1 MSLLFHTTG
10 HVDLADDAVAA
21 SRLPGSFSSTSYASQ
36 IRKIVGKH
44 QKWRAEECLNMI
56 ASENL
61 TSHTV
66 RQLLSGDM
74 GHRYRADDR
83 FYKGTRFMDE
93 LESFGEKIAC
103 EVFGADWAT
112 LRPLSGHL
120 ADMIMVSTLTKPG
133 GSILTVS
140 SADGGYPGLSDQ
152 AGYPTFVNVRNLYF
166 PFDSERMNIDAEKA
180 RELIEDEKPSLVV
193 FGQSFFLFPH
203 PVKELAEACNAAGS
217 RMVYD
222 GSHVLGLIAGGE
234 FQRPLQEGAELLLG
248 STHKSLFGPQGGIIV
263 GKKEVEAE
271 VKGRQF
277 PGLVDNAH
285 WNRIAALTYALDE
298 ARRNGGKYAARVI
311 ENAKAL
317 AKSLHERGVPVKCA
331 EYGFTA
337 SHQVYLNMKDEKE
350 IDRLTQ
356 RLEDANIIVDRG
368 IRIGTCEA
376 TRRGMKPKEM
386 DRVAELI
393 SQVFKGTDPAR
404 IRPQATRLRR
414 GFSSI
419 LYA

>member
-1 MSLLFHTTG
+1 
-10 HVDLADDAVAA
+10 VD
-21 SRLPGSFSSTSYASQ
+21 
-36 IRKIVGKH
+36 KH
-44 QKWRAEECLNMI
+44 QKWRAEECLNLI

-83 FYKGTRFMDE
+83 FYKGTRYMDE
-93 LESFGEKIAC
+93 LESMGEKLAC

-112 LRPLSGHL
+112 LRPLSGHV

-133 GSILTVS
+133 GSILTVNP
-140 SADGGYPGLSDQ
+140 ADGGYPGLSDQ

-166 PFDSERMNIDAEKA
+166 PFDSELMNIDVDKT
-180 RELIEDEKPSLVV
+180 RGLIEDEKPSLVV

-203 PVKELAEACNAAGS
+203 PVKELLGACRSAGS
-217 RMVYD
+217 RVAFD

-234 FQRPLQEGAELLLG
+234 FQKPLEEGAELLLG

-263 GKKEVEAE
+263 GKGGAESE

-285 WNRIAALTYALDE
+285 WNRVSALIWALDE
-298 ARRNGGKYAARVI
+298 ARRVGGKYAAQVI
-311 ENAKAL
+311 ANSKAL
-317 AKSLHERGVPVKCA
+317 AKSLHEGGVPVKCA
-331 EYGFTA
+331 DYGFTG
-337 SHQVYLNMKDEKE
+337 SHQVFLDMKDTKE
-350 IDRLTQ
+350 IENFAQ
-356 RLEDANIIVDRG
+356 RLEDANIIVDHG

-376 TRRGMKPKEM
+376 TRRGMKLKDME
-386 DRVAELI
+386 RVAELI
-393 SQVFKGTDPAR
+393 VRVYKGEEPAKMR
-404 IRPQATRLRR
+404 REATKLRKQFNR
-414 GFSSI
+414 I
-419 LYA
+419 LYT